1 MRRIDMT
8 TMKRIFHK
16 ELKNHWS
23 LLIAAVLMIASAM
36 SQIACNAATIPQEG
50 NSAIGGN
57 LAPTRTDNLI
67 ARLISID
74 LPRRHISKHPLDAE
88 FSKRAFSLYLKALDP
103 MKYYFNQSDI
113 DEFAQNE
120 TQLGEQLKS
129 GNLQFA
135 FDVFNRY
142 LKRFDERTAIA
153 EELLKSQQDFTV
165 NESFVVDKEM
175 LTYPKS
181 KEEAFDRCRKKI
193 KFDILVLMAE
203 NRDMLSGKNK
213 EDETHSALEKAK
225 EDPIQRLERR
235 YESTKKRIHQTTGD
249 EVLEIY
255 LSSVTGA
262 YDPHSSYMSQKSFD
276 NFRKTIGLNLEGIG
290 ALLQGE
296 DGLTLVKSVIPG
308 GPADKDGRLKSGDK
322 IIGVGQGADGEIEEV
337 VDWRLN
343 DVVEKIRG
351 KSGTTVR
358 LEVIPDDGSDKKIID
373 IVRAKVDLKDSE
385 AQAETFEVG
394 KNADGTPYLVGV
406 IDLPSFYFDME
417 AAERGD
423 RNPKSTTVDVRAIL
437 EKFNEKKVDVVV
449 LRLSKNGGGSLQEAI
464 MLTGLFIESGPVV
477 QLKQIGDERV
487 RAQFDPDSGVTWTGP
502 LVVVTSKFSA
512 SASEIF
518 AGAIRDYKRGLVVG
532 DSRTHGKGSVQ
543 TVQPLSEPRLFTS
556 LTNPPEYGTLK
567 LTIQQYYLPAGT
579 SPQIKGV
586 PSDVVLPSLTDYM
599 KDISESDL
607 DYPLNYDEVPPSKYP
622 DFGYVS
628 PQIVEVL
635 KKLSAERVVASEDFQ
650 RNEKNIKTYTEIKD
664 RKEIPLNEK
673 TFNAER
679 ERFNTDKEERKQL
692 EDVIN
697 NNSKIKRDYYLDEV
711 MNVAIDYAQLLNE
724 AGVNFPKPSV
734 PSKRSNSL
742 FFF

>member
-1 MRRIDMT
+1 MMITR
-8 TMKRIFHK
+8 RIFHK
-16 ELKNHWS
+16 ELKIYWS
-23 LLIAAVLMIASAM
+23 LLTIAFLAVSSAV
-36 SQIACNAATIPQEG
+36 SQIACNAATIPQDG
-50 NSAIGGN
+50 TAVTVTGGK
-57 LAPTRTDNLI
+57 LAPTQTDSLI

-74 LPRRHISKHPLDAE
+74 LPRRHISKHPLDGE

-103 MKYYFNQSDI
+103 MKYYFYQSDV
-113 DEFAQNE
+113 DEFMQNE
-120 TQLGEQLKS
+120 SQLGEQLKS
-129 GNLQFA
+129 GNLRFA

-142 LKRFDERTAIA
+142 LERFDERTAMA
-153 EELLKSQQDFTV
+153 EEFLKSQQDFTA
-165 NESFVVDKEM
+165 NESFILDKEA

-181 KEEAFDRCRKKI
+181 KEEAFDRCRKKV
-193 KFDILVLMAE
+193 KFDILVLRAE
-203 NRDMLSGKNK
+203 NRDLLNGKNK
-213 EDETHSALEKAK
+213 EDETQSALKKAK

-255 LSSVTGA
+255 LSSVAGA

-296 DGLTLVKSVIPG
+296 DGMTLVKSIIQG
-308 GPADKDGRLKSGDK
+308 GPAEKDGRLKSGDK
-322 IIGVGQGADGEIEEV
+322 IIGVGQGKEGEIEDV

-343 DVVEKIRG
+343 DVVDKIRG
-351 KSGTTVR
+351 KGGTTVR
-358 LEVIPDDGSDKKIID
+358 LEVIPDDGSEKKIID
-373 IVRAKVDLKDSE
+373 IVRAKVELKDSE

-394 KNADGTPYLVGV
+394 QKEDGTPYLVGV

-423 RNPKSTTVDVRAIL
+423 RNPKSTTADVRAIL
-437 EKFNEKKVDVVV
+437 EKFNEKKVDAAV
-449 LRLSKNGGGSLQEAI
+449 LNLSKNGGGSLQEAI

-477 QLKQIGDERV
+477 QLKQIGDGRV
-487 RAQFDPDSGVTWTGP
+487 RAQFDPDPSVTWTGP
-502 LVVVTSKFSA
+502 LVVITSKFSA

-518 AGAIRDYKRGLVVG
+518 AGAIRDYKRGIIVG

-543 TVQPLSEPRLFTS
+543 TVQPLSESRLFGA

-586 PSDVVLPSLTDYM
+586 PSDVILPSLTDYM

-607 DYPLNYDEVPPSKYP
+607 DYPLSYDEVPPSKYP
-622 DFGYVS
+622 DFGYAT
-628 PQIVEVL
+628 PQIVNAL
-635 KKLSAERVVASEDFQ
+635 KKLSAERAAANEEFQ
-650 RNEKNIKTYTEIKD
+650 RREKNFKIYSEIKD
-664 RKEIPLNEK
+664 RKEISLNEEA
-673 TFNAER
+673 FNAER
-679 ERFNTDKEERKQL
+679 DRFNTDKEEKKQF

-697 NNSKIKRDYYLDEV
+697 NNSKIKRDYYLNEV
-711 MNVAIDYAQLLNE
+711 MDITIDYVQLLKE
-724 AGVNFPKPSV
+724 AGVNFPKPSA
-734 PSKRSNSL
+734 PSQRSGSI